1 MQKPIICYAMIH
13 TKQMFEIWRCQ
24 SNWMLCAFFRKKEAL
39 FFCLANEDYCVCNSC
54 DAKFQTVCLWRSILL
69 YAHPSLFF
77 QKYFTYYSL
86 HELYMAL
93 LYQYSSCCCC
103 WFFFVNFRSSQ
114 PMKSTTSRKKRNW
127 FALECPNILNNILNR
142 VKKTMLKNH
151 WKRAGC
157 MQFFGILKSLAWNS
171 LDLILNYGFV
181 VLLFVVAFLA
191 CFLTF
196 SNIIYSPIFLH
207 AFFSHVFFV
216 CVCKMYV
223 SF

>member
-1 MQKPIICYAMIH
+1 MKITVFAILVMQNS
-13 TKQMFEIWRCQ
+13 KQSVYEGR
-24 SNWMLCAFFRKKEAL
+24 
-39 FFCLANEDYCVCNSC
+39 YC
-54 DAKFQTVCLWRSILL
+54 FMRIRR
-69 YAHPSLFF
+69 
-77 QKYFTYYSL
+77 
-86 HELYMAL
+86 
-93 LYQYSSCCCC
+93 
-103 WFFFVNFRSSQ
+103 FFFKSISHIIHCMNYTWLFYTNIPVVVVVGFFWVNFRSSQ